1 MSANLMS
8 LARSGGKFLKL
19 FGDRK
24 MMMKPLPYDA
34 EVDWLQ
40 GDGVAYIDLGYGVTE
55 TTESYLDIGFYP
67 THLGGNGE
75 YFAGWQF
82 SNGSGGQWI
91 TILKTGQ
98 TKYSNGLTAYF
109 TISPTPEDYVE
120 MHLQSG
126 DYHANINGERVV
138 TKTGTTNI
146 RYWAT
151 FFRRTDKYNS
161 DVTKGLLSCAKLVYA
176 KGGDGTNEFDLIPVR
191 KGSFGYMYDRVSG
204 RLYGNAAGTGAF
216 VIGPDKTI

>member
-1 MSANLMS
+1 
-8 LARSGGKFLKL
+8 
-19 FGDRK
+19 
-24 MMMKPLPYDA
+24 
-34 EVDWLQ
+34 
-40 GDGVAYIDLGYGVTE
+40 
-55 TTESYLDIGFYP
+55 
-67 THLGGNGE
+67 
-75 YFAGWQF
+75 
-82 SNGSGGQWI
+82 
-91 TILKTGQ
+91 
-98 TKYSNGLTAYF
+98 
-109 TISPTPEDYVE
+109 

-204 RLYGNAAGTGAF
+204 KLYGNAAGTGAF
-216 VIGPDKTI
+216 VIGPDKTT

>member
-24 MMMKPLPYDA
+24 MMKLLPYDA
-34 EVDWLQ
+34 EVEWLQ
-40 GDGVAYIDLGYGVTE
+40 GDGVAYIDLGYGVTA

-146 RYWAT
+146 GYWAT

-204 RLYGNAAGTGAF
+204 KLYGNAAGTGAF